1 MHTPPPFRAFT
12 EIKYWP
18 TWIGLSVL
26 YFLAWMPFSVRIKAG
41 ELLGILSYKLAN
53 ERRYITSINIGICF
67 PELDVSEQKILVR
80 QIFQEYSIG
89 VIENVT
95 GWVRQPGS
103 FKDQT
108 TLIGLDKLEIA
119 KAKGKGILLISAHYP
134 VLDFS
139 ANLLFLFHPFG
150 ATYRP
155 HRNALFD
162 AFMLRGRLSNCNGVF
177 DRNDIRSAYR
187 HLKQGNTLWY
197 SPDQDYG
204 PEHAVFA
211 PFFGRQAATITATS
225 RFAKFNDSPV
235 FLFRQHRNDKTRQ
248 YELEFI
254 PFPDDF
260 PGDNEEKNAAL
271 VNSMIEQTIR
281 QYPAQ
286 YLWMHKRFKTQPGGK
301 PESPYI
307 NISTPLHRLTENQ
320 YDQVIEQ
327 ATQIAQINKVFQFSL
342 NNGLWLRQYP
352 GQISERFY
360 NQHPAKLFDRNAKTL
375 RMHGIKTIT
384 VDNFFSIPVKNITA
398 ATYFA
403 PKGKILSKLPVKQV
417 PLQSLAGFIATLHEL
432 GFHFRNPGADVFTH
446 DMKYNSFAILDPTEF
461 TKKTSSVNLSERRKS
476 VTKLIENLGLEKGD
490 CEIFYSSYAK
500 AAGLS
505 LAEITSG

>member
-211 PFFGRQAATITATS
+211 PFFGMKEATITAPS
-225 RFAKFNDSPV
+225 RFA
-235 FLFRQHRNDKTRQ
+235 
-248 YELEFI
+248 
-254 PFPDDF
+254 
-260 PGDNEEKNAAL
+260 
-271 VNSMIEQTIR
+271 
-281 QYPAQ
+281 
-286 YLWMHKRFKTQPGGK
+286 
-301 PESPYI
+301 
-307 NISTPLHRLTENQ
+307 
-320 YDQVIEQ
+320 
-327 ATQIAQINKVFQFSL
+327 
-342 NNGLWLRQYP
+342 
-352 GQISERFY
+352 
-360 NQHPAKLFDRNAKTL
+360 
-375 RMHGIKTIT
+375 
-384 VDNFFSIPVKNITA
+384 
-398 ATYFA
+398 
-403 PKGKILSKLPVKQV
+403 
-417 PLQSLAGFIATLHEL
+417 
-432 GFHFRNPGADVFTH
+432 
-446 DMKYNSFAILDPTEF
+446 
-461 TKKTSSVNLSERRKS
+461 
-476 VTKLIENLGLEKGD
+476 
-490 CEIFYSSYAK
+490 
-500 AAGLS
+500 
-505 LAEITSG
+505 